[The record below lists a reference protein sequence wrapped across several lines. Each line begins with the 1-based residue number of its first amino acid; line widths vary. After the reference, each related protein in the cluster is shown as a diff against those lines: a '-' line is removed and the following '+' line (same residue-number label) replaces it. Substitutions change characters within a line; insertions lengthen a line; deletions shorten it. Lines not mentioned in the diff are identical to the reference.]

1 MLENENKREN
11 KIILQGADIANF
23 FNVRP
28 TKTLGHVEVM
38 KMQQKPTRVVT
49 ATTEGTTKI

>member
-1 MLENENKREN
+1 MLENENKRGN
-11 KIILQGADIANF
+11 KIKLKEADIVKN

-38 KMQQKPTRVVT
+38 KIQH
-49 ATTEGTTKI
+49 EL